1 MGISDRL
8 KDLKDKAAEAA
19 AEHSE
24 QIHGA
29 VEKAATSADAHT
41 GGKYTERI
49 QAAGAKAGSLVES
62 LKAAGG
68 QGQVDGSQTAQ
79 AQPEDSQTH
88 AEDARP

>member
-29 VEKAATSADAHT
+29 VEKVATSADAHT

-49 QAAGAKAGSLVES
+49 QAAGAKAGNLVES
-62 LKAAGG
+62 IKAAGG
-68 QGQVDGSQTAQ
+68 QGQGQGQ
-79 AQPEDSQTH
+79 APDQGETQAGDAKPEG
-88 AEDARP
+88 